1 MSEKP
6 EEDFEDGDGSDIAD
20 GGEDLDIDSMM
31 RDLDKQKRRGRG
43 GGHHVD
49 PAWRKLERFLDDQH
63 THDLLTDFDDYDIR
77 NAEDEAEPAEPP
89 QGVRGRKRG

>member
-6 EEDFEDGDGSDIAD
+6 EEDFEDSDGSDIAD

-43 GGHHVD
+43 GGGHHVD

-63 THDLLTDFDDYDIR
+63 THELLSDFDDYDIKS
-77 NAEDEAEPAEPP
+77 EGEEPEPAAPP
-89 QGVRGRKRG
+89 QRGRKRG